1 MPDQHACTCPSGD
14 GSLRWPCPVH
24 MTAVEAGGCA
34 PPVVVDGPAAKRW
47 PFVESPGEFTARLAR
62 AMQEFPLLG
71 AVRHVLIENPP
82 ALSQQPAAVDG
93 RIAIEP
99 GERLFQFDSKQ
110 EWINHASR
118 IWRFHGVSTL
128 DTVCVDALGRL
139 VNIGKHFADAER
151 DRAYPI
157 VVYRLRADMNRNTG
171 AAQQGGADHG

>member
-1 MPDQHACTCPSGD
+1 AERMART
-14 GSLRWPCPVH
+14 
-24 MTAVEAGGCA
+24 A
-34 PPVVVDGPAAKRW
+34 PPSAPVGATLSNRWTGKPRDYRDVDSDPEGVLCVDPGAPLKAAAEVEGLTTKQAWWAGYRAGKGLPADTPRQEA
-47 PFVESPGEFTARLAR
+47 LA
-62 AMQEFPLLG
+62 
-71 AVRHVLIENPP
+71 
-82 ALSQQPAAVDG
+82 QQPAAVDG

-118 IWRFHGVSTL
+118 IWRFHGVRSE

-171 AAQQGGADHG
+171 AAQQQGGA